1 MMTRIIGA
9 IGWLGFAAVL
19 GALAIRFGYPAKA
32 EYGSYLAYAGLV
44 CLLIYILGQWRDIAK
59 MFTGRQA
66 RYGTLTGVSVLI
78 VLGILIAIN
87 YIGARQNKRW
97 DLTANKQFSLSDQ
110 SRSVLQKLES
120 PLSVMVFA
128 QEKDFQPFK
137 DRLKDYEYTSSKVTI
152 EYVDPD
158 KKPAIASQNQVQAY
172 GTIVFKYKDRSS
184 RITTDTE
191 QEITTAIIKVV
202 QGTAKKVYFTSGH
215 SEKDATSAQRDG
227 YKGIADALGR
237 ENYTIDKVVLA
248 QTGSV
253 PDDASVVIVAGPKTA
268 YLPEEIEALRKYLGK
283 NGKLLLELDPPDKA
297 DSPPQTAL
305 IALAHDWG
313 IDVGNDIIFDGS
325 SSSPTIAIVAN
336 YQSHAITQSLRDL
349 TGYPLARSVTAVPGG
364 VNGHTAQGFAETG
377 PRSMAKADVKG
388 ILSSGKVS
396 PELGAGDKQGPLT
409 VAAAV
414 SAPAQA
420 ADKPGDASGPKPE
433 TRVVVYG
440 DSDFA
445 ANFALGISGN
455 QDLFMNTIGWLS
467 QQENLISIRPKD
479 PSDRRVNMTAAQSNS
494 VIFLSLLF
502 IPAIVFGAG
511 VYNWWRRR

>member
-1 MMTRIIGA
+1 M
-9 IGWLGFAAVL
+9 
-19 GALAIRFGYPAKA
+19 
-32 EYGSYLAYAGLV
+32 
-44 CLLIYILGQWRDIAK
+44 
-59 MFTGRQA
+59 
-66 RYGTLTGVSVLI
+66 LI

-253 PDDASVVIVAGPKTA
+253 PDDASVVVVAGPKTA
-268 YLPEEIEALRKYLGK
+268 YLPEEIEALTGSARQSRQPATDGADRACARLG
-283 NGKLLLELDPPDKA
+283 N
-297 DSPPQTAL
+297 
-305 IALAHDWG
+305 
-313 IDVGNDIIFDGS
+313 
-325 SSSPTIAIVAN
+325 
-336 YQSHAITQSLRDL
+336 
-349 TGYPLARSVTAVPGG
+349 
-364 VNGHTAQGFAETG
+364 
-377 PRSMAKADVKG
+377 
-388 ILSSGKVS
+388 
-396 PELGAGDKQGPLT
+396 
-409 VAAAV
+409 
-414 SAPAQA
+414 
-420 ADKPGDASGPKPE
+420 
-433 TRVVVYG
+433 
-440 DSDFA
+440 
-445 ANFALGISGN
+445 
-455 QDLFMNTIGWLS
+455 
-467 QQENLISIRPKD
+467 
-479 PSDRRVNMTAAQSNS
+479 
-494 VIFLSLLF
+494 
-502 IPAIVFGAG
+502 
-511 VYNWWRRR
+511 RRRQRHHLRR